1 MKCEIIAVG
10 TELLLGEIANTDAQ
24 TISQGL
30 AELGI
35 NVYHHTVV
43 GDNPQRLTEVLGIAK
58 KRADIIITTG
68 GLGPTADDLTKETIA
83 AAFGKKLYMD
93 KEQQER
99 LHQRMGSRMTPN
111 NEKQA
116 ALPEGC
122 EVLVNDW
129 GTAPGCAFEADGCH
143 VIMLPGPPSECTP
156 MFRFRARPYL
166 EKICGEGNIIR
177 SRFIKIFGL
186 GESAMEDKLAFL
198 MNSLENPTAAP
209 YAKEGE
215 CEVRVTARAAD
226 EDAAY
231 KLIDPVVEQI
241 KGILGDVVYGVDVS
255 SLEEVV
261 VKGLIEKGLTI
272 STAESCTG
280 GLVGKR
286 ITDISGSSECY
297 PGGAVTYS
305 NEMKMKLL
313 GVSEQT
319 LKNFG
324 AVSAECAIEM
334 ARGVRKLTGADIG
347 VSTTGIAGPG
357 GGTPGKPVGTVYIG
371 LSAEG
376 IDKVIKPEHRPTSSR
391 ERIRRVTASHVFN
404 LVRQEILEKK

>member
-1 MKCEIIAVG
+1 MKCELIAVG

-24 TISQGL
+24 MISQGL
-30 AELGI
+30 SELGI

-43 GDNPQRLTEVLGIAK
+43 GDNPQRLKEVLAIAK
-58 KRADIIITTG
+58 SRADIIITTG

-99 LHQRMGSRMTPN
+99 LHQRMGARMTPN

-116 ALPEGC
+116 MLPENC

-129 GTAPGCAFEADGCH
+129 GTAPGCAFYAEGCH

-156 MFRFRARPYL
+156 MFKYRARPYL
-166 EKICGEGNIIR
+166 EKLCTDGQVIR
-177 SRFIKIFGL
+177 SRFIKIFGM

-215 CEVRVTARAAD
+215 CEVRVTAKAD
-226 EDAAY
+226 SEEQAY
-231 KLIDPVVEQI
+231 SLIDPVVGQI
-241 KGILGDVVYGVDVS
+241 KEILGSVVYGVDVT

-261 VKGLIEKGLTI
+261 VKGLIKRGLTV

-280 GLVGKR
+280 GLMGKR
-286 ITDISGSSECY
+286 LTDISGSSACFL
-297 PGGAVTYS
+297 GGAVTYS
-305 NEMKMKLL
+305 NEMKMKVL
-313 GVSEQT
+313 GVSPKT
-319 LKNFG
+319 LESFG
-324 AVSAECAIEM
+324 AVSAETAMEM

-347 VSTTGIAGPG
+347 ISTTGVAGPG
-357 GGTPGKPVGTVYIG
+357 GGSDKKPVGTVYIG

-376 IDKVIKPEHRPTSSR
+376 VDKVIKPELRPTSSR
-391 ERIRRVTASHVFN
+391 QRIRNSSASSAFD
-404 LVRQEILEKK
+404 LVRREILEK